1 MATHEVTCALIR
13 GGTTKGVFID
23 GADLPDDSA
32 RRDKLLLALFGS
44 PDVRQINGLGGGDPL
59 SSKVA
64 IVRRTPEDDVDMEY
78 LSGEVGIDEGTI
90 NYTTLCGNLAAGAAL
105 YALEAGWVPRTEPVA
120 TVRLRNSN
128 TGKRLTASI
137 PLKAGACAMRLCKLI
152 DGTAG
157 YGTEMSLAFHDPAGA
172 ITGHLLPSGRTTDTF
187 TLASHG
193 EVRGSIVDCGTLYGF
208 VPAEALGL
216 RGDER
221 PLELDADAG
230 FKSAVES
237 IREQIAF
244 AVSANLGE
252 AYCPQQVKVAIIGS
266 VGVTA
271 DTMVKS
277 VTSRVINRYKT
288 HKAYPVSGA
297 ICLSAA
303 GVIPG
308 TVVHELLGQT
318 DAPSTLHIVHP
329 TGTMAVS
336 TSFEIAHGQCK
347 ITQSVVNRSARVLMQ
362 GVAYAYVEDE
372 MMDYRRLSG
381 DERII
386 SPASMQS

>member
-1 MATHEVTCALIR
+1 METRFAKISRHARMGKPEAKQHKHDIGSIVTLL
-13 GGTTKGVFID
+13 
-23 GADLPDDSA
+23 GAIA
-32 RRDKLLLALFGS
+32 
-44 PDVRQINGLGGGDPL
+44 DPRA
-59 SSKVA
+59 K
-64 IVRRTPEDDVDMEY
+64 
-78 LSGEVGIDEGTI
+78 
-90 NYTTLCGNLAAGAAL
+90 
-105 YALEAGWVPRTEPVA
+105 
-120 TVRLRNSN
+120 
-128 TGKRLTASI
+128 
-137 PLKAGACAMRLCKLI
+137 PLKAVASSPVFEVTRLL
-152 DGTAG
+152 
-157 YGTEMSLAFHDPAGA
+157 
-172 ITGHLLPSGRTTDTF
+172 
-187 TLASHG
+187 
-193 EVRGSIVDCGTLYGF
+193 
-208 VPAEALGL
+208 PAEALGL

-266 VGVTA
+266 IRVTA
-271 DTMVKS
+271 DIMVKS